1 MLLDAQQ
8 RRLSINEKLRKF
20 AWVVDLDPLLLD
32 DKGGLKEAF
41 DFGDHLHL
49 NEAGG
54 MTVARAILQKTRQLD
69 DWPKNQN

>member
-20 AWVVDLDPLLLD
+20 PWVVDLDPLLLD
-32 DKGGLKEAF
+32 DKGGLKKNY

-54 MTVARAILQKTRQLD
+54 VAAAQVILRKIGQLD
-69 DWPKNQN
+69 DWP

>member
-8 RRLSINEKLRKF
+8 RRLLINQELRKL

-32 DKGGLKEAF
+32 DKGGLKKNY

-54 MTVARAILQKTRQLD
+54 MAVARAILLKTRQLD
-69 DWPKNQN
+69 DWP